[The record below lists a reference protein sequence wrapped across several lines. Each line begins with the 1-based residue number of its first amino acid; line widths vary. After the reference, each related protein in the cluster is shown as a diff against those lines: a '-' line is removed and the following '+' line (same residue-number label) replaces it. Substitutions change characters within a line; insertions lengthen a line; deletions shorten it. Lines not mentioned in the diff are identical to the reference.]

1 MSNMEGKKCKKCG
14 EYLPLSEF
22 PANKNASDGHSH
34 LCKRCLT
41 ENKRLP
47 YLRKKGQMA
56 NPDRPLAKYTPRQLM
71 EELKLRGYD
80 GEITYVQ
87 KIRLSAL

>member
-1 MSNMEGKKCKKCG
+1 MEEKKCKKCG
-14 EYLPLSEF
+14 EVLPLSDF
-22 PANKNASDGHSH
+22 PVNLKCKDGHFH
-34 LCKRCLT
+34 LCRRCLA
-41 ENKRLP
+41 ENKRAP
-47 YLRKKGQMA
+47 FFEKRKLSSCSA
-56 NPDRPLAKYTPRQLM
+56 DPNRPLAKYTPRQLM

>member
-1 MSNMEGKKCKKCG
+1 MEEKKCKKCG
-14 EYLPLSEF
+14 EVLPLSEF
-22 PANKNASDGHSH
+22 PTNKNSKDGYSH

-41 ENKRLP
+41 ENKRQP
-47 YLRKKGQMA
+47 YVEKRKLFSDT
-56 NPDRPLAKYTPRQLM
+56 DRPLAKYTPRQLM
-71 EELKLRGYD
+71 EELKFRGYD

>member
-1 MSNMEGKKCKKCG
+1 MEEKKCKKCG
-14 EYLPLSEF
+14 EVLPLSEF
-22 PANKNASDGHSH
+22 PTNKNSNDGHSH

-41 ENKRLP
+41 ENKRKP
-47 YLRKKGQMA
+47 YIDKLKHSCVSTDP
-56 NPDRPLAKYTPRQLM
+56 NRPLAKYTPRQLM

>member
-1 MSNMEGKKCKKCG
+1 MSNMEEKKCKKCG
-14 EYLPLSEF
+14 EVLPLSEF
-22 PANKNASDGHSH
+22 PTNQNSCDGHSH

-41 ENKRLP
+41 ENKRKP
-47 YLRKKGQMA
+47 YIREKELKA
-56 NPDRPLAKYTPRQLM
+56 DPDRPLAKYTPRQLM